1 MNITLSD
8 RHFELAKKH
17 AAEAGF
23 DDVGEY
29 IQHVLE
35 LDEAK
40 EETHEEFLDSLREG
54 LADIAAG
61 NANVRPFDEFMA
73 EIAQK
78 YGLTLPK

>member
-1 MNITLSD
+1 MDITLSD
-8 RHFELAKKH
+8 RHSELAKKH

-29 IQHVLE
+29 IQYVLE
-35 LDEAK
+35 IDEGQ

-54 LADIAAG
+54 VADIAAG
-61 NANVRPFDEFMA
+61 KGQPFDEVLA
-73 EIAQK
+73 EIAKK